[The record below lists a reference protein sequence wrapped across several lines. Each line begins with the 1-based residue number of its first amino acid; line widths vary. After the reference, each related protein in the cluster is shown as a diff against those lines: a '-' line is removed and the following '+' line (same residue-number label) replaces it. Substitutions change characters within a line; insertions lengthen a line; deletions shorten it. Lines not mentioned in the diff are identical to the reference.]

1 MSGDVTKT
9 VNIAFKQTGVT
20 SLAQVIQKLN
30 RDMDHARANYDVAQ
44 EKLDELG
51 RSGKITG
58 ENLEAMSRSL
68 RTGLNQEL
76 RSLAK
81 NASNASYA
89 ENKLNQGLHQQNQ
102 NLPRLRYAL
111 YDVST
116 TLAIAGAAM
125 LGLGTAS
132 LGTAIKMDREFAD
145 VVRTTGTYLDETGLA
160 TARLRNSFD
169 DLFAS
174 LPASWSELTE
184 IGTLAG
190 QLNIASEDV
199 AEFTKLVTMFAAT
212 TDVSVEQSATAF
224 GRLAELL
231 DVPADQYE
239 NLGSSIL
246 AVGVNS
252 IATETEIVSLST
264 QIASIGNFA
273 GFSADEVFGLSSALA
288 SLGTKPELA
297 RGTITRLFTN
307 IANAI
312 GTGGERLELFGR
324 VSGMTAEQFAQ
335 AWEDDAGG
343 ALQAFIAGLGRVEIS
358 GGNVIETLRALGI
371 ASVRDVPTIL
381 KLAQNHELLAEQMQ
395 IAADGF
401 ADGTAL
407 QDQYGVVAETVAAEL
422 KILINNLQLFI
433 ASLGQA
439 ASGPLKA
446 VVGLLKNMVQALTR
460 FMELP
465 VVGQIGSTAVVLVA
479 LAGVLAIVAGGY
491 ARATAS
497 GLAMITSMEMMKKEA
512 GGASLGLWGLT
523 RSLIAM
529 GGAAKAA
536 GWAMRGALIGTGVG
550 AALLGIGTIIGF
562 VTGKAKELDETD
574 LSNLKDALTKDTEV
588 FYESGENIRVL
599 TDALADTSDAF
610 DDVSNSADDAA
621 IAIGNATEAWARD
634 LISKSDLGIMLA
646 NSGVSQED
654 AYDFVDIILGDP
666 EKVIESTDAWFA
678 RVLPEQQAAIDNY
691 KNELREKGVSSE
703 LWGSAEQQFRLDAED
718 NLRGFRDL
726 ASKTVSEIETS
737 ANELRSADFW
747 GTTTA
752 GASTAEQEFDDAVAS
767 ISETIDTFTDFI
779 KAASQTQKSLY
790 DLGSGLQD
798 TSGQWSEYSK
808 AGRDNLSNILSVMDN
823 IAAETPG
830 DAKTIASNFQAL
842 FDFLVNGGYASAT
855 QLEFLRQAIIN
866 LAGGTNVAA
875 SGMSFTS
882 FFEGFATS
890 ANKAGKAAGGAAK
903 KVRTL
908 LDYVSDLSKV
918 MDDAFDFRFG
928 FEQSTDDVISSFLD
942 INQAFEDARQ
952 KVRDL
957 TLAIQEYQAE
967 ISGLRSDISILEYH
981 LTIAEEYDDELRAT
995 AIRAE
1000 LEKANADLAKTQAE
1014 LADSQTGLNKATQQ
1028 ATPDLESSTEAAI
1041 DQRKAVLDL
1050 VSSFQDQ
1057 IEAYAATG
1065 ASQQQIAA
1073 YTTTLK
1079 HRFED
1084 QMRTLGYAESS
1095 IRRYSAAFDDFRVV
1109 VERVPRDLTI
1119 SVNVDPALRA
1129 LDEYLAKLK
1138 DVRGA
1143 VGAGGYTPDTG
1154 NQQSLVNSARR
1165 WALNAYIA
1173 GAYKNLAKTN
1183 NSNLIAALL
1192 TQIQKWEN
1200 ELKGLSGFSRGGYT
1214 GPGGKYEPAG
1224 IVHHGEYVVK
1234 KEDVNQR
1241 TGLPYADAFA
1251 RLSRGVPGPG
1261 YATGGY
1267 VSKPT
1272 PPGTIDLSAMTLQQ
1286 LQRMFRVNLYLDGR
1300 LIANNISGQF
1310 ASSTRVGTN

>member
-1 MSGDVTKT
+1 
-9 VNIAFKQTGVT
+9 
-20 SLAQVIQKLN
+20 
-30 RDMDHARANYDVAQ
+30 
-44 EKLDELG
+44 
-51 RSGKITG
+51 
-58 ENLEAMSRSL
+58 
-68 RTGLNQEL
+68 
-76 RSLAK
+76 
-81 NASNASYA
+81 
-89 ENKLNQGLHQQNQ
+89 
-102 NLPRLRYAL
+102 
-111 YDVST
+111 
-116 TLAIAGAAM
+116 
-125 LGLGTAS
+125 
-132 LGTAIKMDREFAD
+132 
-145 VVRTTGTYLDETGLA
+145 
-160 TARLRNSFD
+160 
-169 DLFAS
+169 
-174 LPASWSELTE
+174 
-184 IGTLAG
+184 
-190 QLNIASEDV
+190 
-199 AEFTKLVTMFAAT
+199 
-212 TDVSVEQSATAF
+212 
-224 GRLAELL
+224 
-231 DVPADQYE
+231 
-239 NLGSSIL
+239 
-246 AVGVNS
+246 
-252 IATETEIVSLST
+252 
-264 QIASIGNFA
+264 
-273 GFSADEVFGLSSALA
+273 
-288 SLGTKPELA
+288 
-297 RGTITRLFTN
+297 
-307 IANAI
+307 
-312 GTGGERLELFGR
+312 
-324 VSGMTAEQFAQ
+324 
-335 AWEDDAGG
+335 
-343 ALQAFIAGLGRVEIS
+343 
-358 GGNVIETLRALGI
+358 LRALGI

-497 GLAMITSMEMMKKEA
+497 GLAMITSMEMMKKKA

-529 GGAAKAA
+529 DGAAKAA

-599 TDALADTSDAF
+599 TDALADTSEEF
-610 DDVSNSADDAA
+610 DKVSKSADDAA
-621 IAIGNATEAWARD
+621 IAVGNATEAWARD
-634 LISKSDLGIMLA
+634 IIGKSEVGKALAGMGISQKA
-646 NSGVSQED
+646 SQ
-654 AYDFVDIILGDP
+654 DFVDIMLGKP
-666 EKVIESTDAWFA
+666 EDVVAATEAWFA
-678 RVLPEQQAAIDNY
+678 EVLPQQSAIL
-691 KNELREKGVSSE
+691 ERERASV
-703 LWGSAEQQFRLDAED
+703 RD
-718 NLRGFRDL
+718 LRGSIDPMGTDPVIQEALNNYRSL
-726 ASKTVSEIETS
+726 VALGKETATQLEASAAEM
-737 ANELRSADFW
+737 RSADFW
-747 GTTTA
+747 GATSEGA
-752 GASTAEQEFDDAVAS
+752 GEAVSDFDEAVAS
-767 ISETIDTFTDFI
+767 ISRSIDDVTSVI
-779 KAASQTQKSLY
+779 EASSKTQKALF
-790 DLGSGLQD
+790 DLGGGLQD
-798 TSGQWSEYSK
+798 AEKQWSEYSK
-808 AGRDNLSNILSVMDN
+808 AGRENLSNIISVMDA

-830 DAKTIASNFQAL
+830 DTATIASNFQAL
-842 FDFLVNGGYASAT
+842 FEFLIAGGYASAE
-855 QLEFLRQAIIN
+855 QLEFLRRAAIQ
-866 LAGGTNVAA
+866 LAGTTDVVA
-875 SGMSFTS
+875 SGMSFAS
-882 FFEGFATS
+882 FFEGFAKS
-890 ANKAGKAAGGAAK
+890 ANKAGKATDKVTK

-1000 LEKANADLAKTQAE
+1000 LEKANAKLAKTQAE
-1014 LADSQTGLNKATQQ
+1014 LADSQTGLNKATQE

-1041 DQRKAVLDL
+1041 NQRKAVLDL

-1154 NQQSLVNSARR
+1154 NQQSVVNSARR